1 MAVFLLN
8 ECKFNNCGLCF
19 KNLYDL
25 IQHIEDKH
33 IDTDP
38 KPIELIDRTEQQCL
52 PLSCVMRFFSE
63 NVHKTDIEPAEPV
76 IQPKTSILP
85 PAPNIFHRPLRTGYE
100 SDKGET
106 ENLDHIGDSS
116 DSWSTT
122 SDAID
127 DAHKNGPNSQQKVK
141 TEQPIRP
148 FACPIPGCTKRYK
161 NVNGIKYH
169 VKNGHTNGKVHKK
182 YKCHCGKS
190 YVSIQGLKSHANG
203 MHAGTKMTW
212 LTMHNGETIQVPATP
227 LSPDTVPIRAVTL
240 KHVPRTTA
248 DANLPP
254 KTLVITKPPPS
265 NIEPPIVES

>member
-1 MAVFLLN
+1 MLIINKFCFIKKKKFL
-8 ECKFNNCGLCF
+8 K
-19 KNLYDL
+19 Y
-25 IQHIEDKH
+25 
-33 IDTDP
+33 
-38 KPIELIDRTEQQCL
+38 
-52 PLSCVMRFFSE
+52 
-63 NVHKTDIEPAEPV
+63 
-76 IQPKTSILP
+76 
-85 PAPNIFHRPLRTGYE
+85 
-100 SDKGET
+100 
-106 ENLDHIGDSS
+106 
-116 DSWSTT
+116 
-122 SDAID
+122 
-127 DAHKNGPNSQQKVK
+127 
-141 TEQPIRP
+141 
-148 FACPIPGCTKRYK
+148 
-161 NVNGIKYH
+161 NVNFFR
-169 VKNGHTNGKVHKK
+169 VHKK